1 MVSVQRVLRSYVNIP
16 GINKD
21 KYPTQEKEWMCYK
34 LSWILSHLDRRKTQT
49 MVQHTN
55 TKQNWYQVSSSKTS
69 AKAANKELHTFDLQ
83 FTCVH
88 LYLFLTWNLIV
99 ELIRWPHGL
108 VDGFLLRSFH
118 HFAGCIPQEPKIPGV
133 YSTLVSTLHSTLQ
146 CPSSSVQERLPHN
159 CGFPPPLPCWCWSWS
174 AVQLLAAVTMQPPQ
188 QPRHHNI
195 LSTLFLKNKESK

>member
-1 MVSVQRVLRSYVNIP
+1 
-16 GINKD
+16 
-21 KYPTQEKEWMCYK
+21 MCFK
-34 LSWILSHLDRRKTQT
+34 LSWILCHLDRRKTQT

-133 YSTLVSTLHSTLQ
+133 YSTLVSTLQSTLQ
-146 CPSSSVQERLPHN
+146 CPSSSVQERLPSQLRLSST
-159 CGFPPPLPCWCWSWS
+159 PPLLVLVCCTTVSCCHN
-174 AVQLLAAVTMQPPQ
+174 AATAATSSSQFIIY
-188 QPRHHNI
+188 I
-195 LSTLFLKNKESK
+195 LYSSRIKSEV

>member
-1 MVSVQRVLRSYVNIP
+1 M
-16 GINKD
+16 
-21 KYPTQEKEWMCYK
+21 
-34 LSWILSHLDRRKTQT
+34 SHLDRRKTQT

-69 AKAANKELHTFDLQ
+69 AKAADKELHSQ

-99 ELIRWPHGL
+99 KLIRWPHGL

-133 YSTLVSTLHSTLQ
+133 YSTLVSTLHYGVPAAAV
-146 CPSSSVQERLPHN
+146 CRRGCPHN
-159 CGFPPPLPCWCWSWS
+159 CGFPPPLPCWSWCWSWS
-174 AVQLLAAVTMQPPQ
+174 AVQLLSSVTMQPPQ

-195 LSTLFLKNKESK
+195 LSTWWILVWNYFWWFYLLYCFFNDPHPMVEQIFSEVHTYIY